1 MLSQLSSPTNT
12 PPIPHEKTVYNFN
25 KARLICD
32 SVQNDLVEAAS
43 HRDVEAFKFIFL
55 REGGDPF
62 IRPKKGECS
71 PFHTAAMVGCTDL
84 VRYILENCSANK
96 KLDINLREED
106 CNKTALHFAATNGY
120 VETVTYLLSNGAEP
134 HPLCFNTW
142 TPMHY
147 AAENGHADVIV
158 VLLNYGAYPDI
169 KNETSQTS
177 AHLAAV
183 YDHPLCFQIFV
194 NHYGRRAK
202 RIMGETAGIIRLS
215 VPGLI
220 PEMCKKIA
228 AFAVPPADL
237 DIQDDWDRSPMDW
250 AAETIQS
257 VCGRGWE
264 IVNIDWDDSMVDNF
278 FF

>member
-1 MLSQLSSPTNT
+1 MESQLCTPTHTRPNSRGKKV
-12 PPIPHEKTVYNFN
+12 HNFEMDT
-25 KARLICD
+25 LICG
-32 SVQNDLVEAAS
+32 SFQNDLVIASFLRDLEAY
-43 HRDVEAFKFIFL
+43 KFIYL

-62 IRPKKGECS
+62 VRLEKGECS

-84 VRYILENCSANK
+84 VKYILENCSVNK
-96 KLDINLREED
+96 QRDINLREED
-106 CNKTALHFAATNGY
+106 CNMTALHFAATNGY
-120 VETVTYLLSNGAEP
+120 VETVEFLLSSGAEP
-134 HPLCFNTW
+134 HPLSFDMW

-158 VLLNYGAYPDI
+158 VLLNYGANPDI

-183 YDHPLCFQIFV
+183 HDHPHCFQIFV
-194 NHYGRRAK
+194 QHYGNRAK
-202 RIMGETAGIIRLS
+202 GIMGETARIIRLS
-215 VPGLI
+215 VPDLI

-237 DIQDDWDRSPMDW
+237 DIKDDWDRSPVDW
-250 AAETIQS
+250 AAETMYTG
-257 VCGRGWE
+257 CGLGWE
-264 IVNIDWDDSMVDNF
+264 AVNIGWDDTMADNF

>member
-1 MLSQLSSPTNT
+1 MLSQLSTPTNT
-12 PPIPHEKTVYNFN
+12 LPIPDEKTVHNFT
-25 KARLICD
+25 KATLICE

-43 HRDVEAFKFIFL
+43 HSDIEAFKFIYL

-62 IRPKKGECS
+62 VRPKKGECS
-71 PFHTAAMVGCTDL
+71 PFHTAAMVGCTEI

-96 KLDINLREED
+96 QLDINSREED

-120 VETVTYLLSNGAEP
+120 VETVTFLLSNGAEP
-134 HPLCFNTW
+134 HPLSFDTW

-158 VLLNYGAYPDI
+158 VLLNYGAHSDI
-169 KNETSQTS
+169 KNENSQTP

-183 YDHPLCFQIFV
+183 YDHPQCFQIFV
-194 NHYGRRAK
+194 KHYGSRAK
-202 RIMGETAGIIRLS
+202 KIMGETAGIIRLS

-220 PEMCKKIA
+220 PEMCMKIA
-228 AFAVPPADL
+228 TFAVPPADL
-237 DIQDDWDRSPMDW
+237 DIKDDWDRSPMDW
-250 AAETIQS
+250 AVETMYS
-257 VCGRGWE
+257 GCGLGWE
-264 IVNIDWDDSMVDNF
+264 AVDIGLDDSMVDNF

>member
-1 MLSQLSSPTNT
+1 MLSQLSTTTNT
-12 PPIPHEKTVYNFN
+12 SPIPPEKRLHTFN
-25 KARLICD
+25 TDTLICE
-32 SVQNDLVEAAS
+32 SVQHDLARAAS
-43 HRDVEAFKFIFL
+43 LRDIEAFKFIYL

-62 IRPKKGECS
+62 VRPKKGECS
-71 PFHTAAMVGCTDL
+71 PFHTAAMVGCTEL

-96 KLDINLREED
+96 YRDINLREKD

-120 VETVTYLLSNGAEP
+120 VETVAFLLSNGAEP
-134 HPLCFNTW
+134 HPLSFDIW

-158 VLLNYGAYPDI
+158 VLLNYGANPDI
-169 KNETSQTS
+169 KNKTSQTS

-183 YDHPLCFQIFV
+183 YDHPQCFQIFV
-194 NHYGRRAK
+194 QHYGNGAK
-202 RIMGETAGIIRLS
+202 EIMGETARIIRLS

-237 DIQDDWDRSPMDW
+237 DIKDDWDRSPVDW
-250 AAETIQS
+250 AAETVYS
-257 VCGRGWE
+257 GCGLGWE
-264 IVNIDWDDSMVDNF
+264 TVNIGWDDSMADNF